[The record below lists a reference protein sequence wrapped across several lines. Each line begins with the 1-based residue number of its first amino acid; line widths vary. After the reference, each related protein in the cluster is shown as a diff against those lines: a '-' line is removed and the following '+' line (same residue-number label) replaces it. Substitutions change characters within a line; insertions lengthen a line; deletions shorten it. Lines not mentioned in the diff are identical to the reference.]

1 MSSNDKWFGIGQMD
15 CKWPCWNHND
25 LSCRGILADQ
35 GRTVLWMTLS
45 SDLTRRQD
53 NSWTC
58 FTVHDVSLNTLFGIK
73 ISIIVWLYVS
83 IYRIYC
89 LNTKSIK
96 QYHIIIAIMGSY
108 WADRHGRTL
117 EPIGR
122 AATEKGLHD
131 HLGWKRSKW
140 RCYPSW
146 YPNTN
151 KTVWVKPAAVKKAKG
166 AKITEWWKHLK
177 TTCWWW
183 SLYIWHMTCMY
194 ISSLCCYLSVC
205 KCHWPL
211 LAVPLNSLVPCVCS
225 HVIFWVFPT
234 ESRVVLQWTCA
245 MPLRCTVRCFG
256 AFMIWWPLCFQIFK
270 CVNAKIKQLSK
281 A

>member
-1 MSSNDKWFGIGQMD
+1 MD
-15 CKWPCWNHND
+15 CKWACWNHND

-58 FTVHDVSLNTLFGIK
+58 FTVHDVSLNNLFGIK
-73 ISIIVWLYVS
+73 ISIIVWLYVL

-89 LNTKSIK
+89 LYTKSIK
-96 QYHIIIAIMGSY
+96 QYHIIIGSY
-108 WADRHGRTL
+108 WADWHGRTL

-140 RCYPSW
+140 CYPSW

-151 KTVWVKPAAVKKAKG
+151 KTVWEEPAAVKKAKG
-166 AKITEWWKHLK
+166 AKITEWWKHHLDDDHY
-177 TTCWWW
+177 T
-183 SLYIWHMTCMY
+183 
-194 ISSLCCYLSVC
+194 
-205 KCHWPL
+205 
-211 LAVPLNSLVPCVCS
+211 
-225 HVIFWVFPT
+225 
-234 ESRVVLQWTCA
+234 
-245 MPLRCTVRCFG
+245 
-256 AFMIWWPLCFQIFK
+256 
-270 CVNAKIKQLSK
+270 
-281 A
+281 